1 MKVRS
6 SEKTAWPASSI
17 SSVKLTSMS
26 RLATTSPSWTWLIQ
40 LCGRCGPVRN
50 RLSGPK
56 LPT

>member
-1 MKVRS
+1 M
-6 SEKTAWPASSI
+6 
-17 SSVKLTSMS
+17 KLTSMS